1 VKKSTRNGTD
11 SAARDAIAALVELRK
26 KRGKTQRELA
36 ELLGVSQPV
45 VAGIE
50 RAKNLEFRTLVRIAD
65 ALDADVRITLVER
78 RTKGTKR
85 AA

>member
-1 VKKSTRNGTD
+1 
-11 SAARDAIAALVELRK
+11 
-26 KRGKTQRELA
+26 
-36 ELLGVSQPV
+36 VSQPV